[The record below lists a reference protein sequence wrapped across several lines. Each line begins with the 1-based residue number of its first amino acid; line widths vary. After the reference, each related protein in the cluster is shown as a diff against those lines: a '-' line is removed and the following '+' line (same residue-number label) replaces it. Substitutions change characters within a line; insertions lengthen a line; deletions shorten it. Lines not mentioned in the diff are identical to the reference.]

1 MFDKWIAKENPN
13 TPFERYADDIV
24 IHCVNIKEALRLLEK
39 VKKRFKDCKLELNQ
53 EKSKIVYCR
62 NNQKRQPPFKV
73 RYQKFDFLGYT
84 FKPRIV
90 KERGKIKLGF
100 SPAISQKEYEQ
111 DSKRVESDGFPSLG
125 TLPNQQDCRIAQ
137 TQNTGLDKLLW
148 QVPNERNA
156 ESVPLIAHTP
166 FKMDTQL
173 ISQVQE
179 TTLGQGIQV
188 FAEPV
193 TELSEIV

>member
-1 MFDKWIAKENPN
+1 M
-13 TPFERYADDIV
+13 
-24 IHCVNIKEALRLLEK
+24 
-39 VKKRFKDCKLELNQ
+39 
-53 EKSKIVYCR
+53 
-62 NNQKRQPPFKV
+62 
-73 RYQKFDFLGYT
+73 
-84 FKPRIV
+84 
-90 KERGKIKLGF
+90 
-100 SPAISQKEYEQ
+100 
-111 DSKRVESDGFPSLG
+111 G